1 MIYLVHQHGRRSIVW
16 YTNMTAVTSCENEAL
31 SKNVKIS
38 ACRLKRFAPPPPLFQ
53 LIFIST
59 HTFI

>member
-1 MIYLVHQHGRRSIVW
+1 MIYLVHQHGRRFIVW
-16 YTNMTAVTSCENEAL
+16 YTNMAAVTSCENETFL
-31 SKNVKIS
+31 KNVKIS
-38 ACRLKRFAPPPPLFQ
+38 ACRLKRFAPPPTLFQ